1 MTDFSPTNGDTTA
14 TMTDIAARG
23 QPVVHP
29 ATVER
34 PARRSPW
41 RLTTI
46 ALLLALL
53 LGVLIGGWLVTT
65 VPGSA
70 GNWFGSADA
79 PPAATADPV
88 AAVTAPPAP
97 SPAVVTLAAPPQPGT
112 AIDARVA
119 ILEERLARI
128 NIAASSASGNAAR
141 AESLLVAFGARR
153 AIDRGLPLGV
163 MEAQLRLRFGETQPN
178 AVRSILDAANSPVT
192 IEMLRRRLSDLRQLA
207 IADNGADWFSR
218 IGRRLSRL
226 TEVRAANSIS
236 TSPDDRFRHALTAL
250 DNGQLEVAIDDVAA
264 LPGRD
269 AGLVRSWS
277 TDARRLND
285 ARRALD
291 IIETAAILEPA
302 ENRTPEV
309 AAPAQ

>member
-14 TMTDIAARG
+14 TTQDFATGGHPI
-23 QPVVHP
+23 VHP

-34 PARRSPW
+34 PATRSPW

-46 ALLLALL
+46 ALLLALFLGGL
-53 LGVLIGGWLVTT
+53 LGAWLVTT
-65 VPGSA
+65 VPGSTDS
-70 GNWFGSADA
+70 WFGASDA
-79 PPAATADPV
+79 PATAPAQPAVAAPV
-88 AAVTAPPAP
+88 AATPAI
-97 SPAVVTLAAPPQPGT
+97 VTLAPPPPPGA
-112 AIDARVA
+112 AIDTRVA

-128 NIAASSASGNAAR
+128 NIAAESASGNAAR

-192 IEMLRRRLSDLRQLA
+192 IEMLRRRLSDLRPLA

-218 IGRRLSRL
+218 IGTRLSRL
-226 TEVRAANSIS
+226 TEVRPANAVSA
-236 TSPDDRFRHALTAL
+236 SPADRFRHALTAL

-264 LPGRD
+264 LPGRE

-309 AAPAQ
+309 VAPAR